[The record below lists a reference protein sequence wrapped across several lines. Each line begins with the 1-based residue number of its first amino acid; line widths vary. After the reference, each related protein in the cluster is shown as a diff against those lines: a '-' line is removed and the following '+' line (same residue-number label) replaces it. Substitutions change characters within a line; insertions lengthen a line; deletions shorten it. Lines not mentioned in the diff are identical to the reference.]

1 MHTYL
6 KAYKEER
13 IEIFLKKLI
22 LGVTFHSAFLRSESF
37 VWHYV
42 RHYLILNIVE
52 LYALALAGMLGGSAR
67 PNRGFEI
74 VHREVV
80 VGLTAFWCS

>member
-1 MHTYL
+1 MN
-6 KAYKEER
+6 
-13 IEIFLKKLI
+13 F
-22 LGVTFHSAFLRSESF
+22 GVTFHSAFLRSESF
-37 VWHYV
+37 VWNYV
-42 RHYLILNIVE
+42 RPYLILNIVQ